1 VAVFVTKE
9 FGRFRRKAKL
19 SGLELH
25 EAAEQV
31 RRGRWDADLGAGIF
45 KQRIARKGE
54 GKSGGYRTILCF
66 KRGSH
71 MFFIHGF
78 AKSEKENVAQSE
90 LHALKRLSKVLLNLS
105 DEQINASL
113 RSRELV
119 KVVENGGG

>member
-1 VAVFVTKE
+1 VAVFVPKE
-9 FGRFRRKAKL
+9 FGRFQRKAKL
-19 SGLELH
+19 SGVELH
-25 EAAEQV
+25 EAAAQV

-45 KQRIARKGE
+45 KQRIARKGG